1 MVYLGLEPR
10 AAGWKVQ
17 TNPLCYGGIPDT
29 NLMNHF
35 NSRWGSVSGQKPSK
49 FGSCIWITVDR
60 AVASDA
66 RGPGSSSVIAS
77 FCRTFIV
84 KQLFRIDK
92 NIANEAS
99 NVHLKL
105 YFVFLPMTV
114 LSLLQLIIPKGQVR
128 LYIYGL
134 LGLLYY
140 IHVPGIF
147 NFGIRQA
154 GPSVSP
160 LK

>member
-1 MVYLGLEPR
+1 MLGTRTQGGRME
-10 AAGWKVQ
+10 GSEI
-17 TNPLCYGGIPDT
+17 PLCYGGTPDT
-29 NLMNHF
+29 NLTNHF
-35 NSRWGSVSGQKPSK
+35 NSRWRSVSGQKPSK

-128 LYIYGL
+128 GSIFMGYLDFCIIFMFLAFLILVYVKQGL
-134 LGLLYY
+134 Q
-140 IHVPGIF
+140 F
-147 NFGIRQA
+147 
-154 GPSVSP
+154 P
-160 LK
+160 L